1 MTEQRLSPCARRALG
16 AGVCLAV
23 CLLLAGCGGS
33 SGGQKLV
40 PVKGK
45 VTYKG
50 QPVAKGRVTFMP
62 LTPGNSSSG
71 PIVDGVYKLSTY
83 KTDDGAPPGKYKV
96 AVTSW
101 VKEPDMQSEGEPA
114 IPKKYFNADTSQLTA
129 EVGNQPSIDFDLKD

>member
-1 MTEQRLSPCARRALG
+1 MTERRFFRYAKRTVG
-16 AGVCLAV
+16 AGVCLAI
-23 CLLLAGCGGS
+23 CLSFAGCGGPA
-33 SGGQKLV
+33 GGQKLV

-45 VTYKG
+45 VTYRG
-50 QPVAKGRVTFMP
+50 QPLAKGRVTFMP

-83 KTDDGAPPGKYKV
+83 KTDDGAPPGSYKV

-114 IPKKYFNADTSQLTA
+114 IPKKYFSTDTSQLTA
-129 EVGNQPSIDFDLKD
+129 EVGNQPSIDFDLKE